1 MKSPFDDLQIG
12 ADLVCHFFASFARF
26 EYAMKATQYG
36 RADRF
41 GNAVADWNALKSE
54 LGKVIEP
61 TLTGSAREAID
72 YLLAEPPQVQK
83 FIDGQATFQAVP
95 LSGDNLGAK
104 AISAA
109 KRVRNNL
116 FHGGK
121 HTPHSSP
128 DRDTKL
134 IEAALAVLEA
144 CICVDPSLRIEF
156 EEQLA

>member
-1 MKSPFDDLQIG
+1 MKSPFDDLQI
-12 ADLVCHFFASFARF
+12 APELVCRFFASFARF
-26 EYAMKATQYG
+26 EYAMKASGYG

-41 GNAVADWNALKSE
+41 GNAVADWQALKAA
-54 LGKVIEP
+54 LGNAIESGLCGR
-61 TLTGSAREAID
+61 TKETVEI
-72 YLLAEPPQVQK
+72 LLAEPPQVQK
-83 FIDGQATFQAVP
+83 FIDGQAIFRAEP
-95 LSGDNLGAK
+95 LSGDNLGAQ
-104 AISAA
+104 AITAA

-128 DRDTKL
+128 DRDSKL

-144 CICVDPSLRIEF
+144 CICVDPRLRMEF